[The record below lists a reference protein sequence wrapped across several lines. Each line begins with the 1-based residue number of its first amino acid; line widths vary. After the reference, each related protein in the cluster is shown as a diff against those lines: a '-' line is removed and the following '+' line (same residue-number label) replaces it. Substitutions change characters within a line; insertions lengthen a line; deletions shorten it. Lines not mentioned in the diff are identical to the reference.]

1 MKDLEWRVQHAALLI
16 YWWSFSTLQLQHI
29 NKLPFWTPPFK
40 VKQTQIE
47 TMHFLLH
54 LNCVQLDLSVKMKD
68 SYLNIP
74 AMRPGH
80 YRGVIIIIDLDL
92 H

>member
-1 MKDLEWRVQHAALLI
+1 M
-16 YWWSFSTLQLQHI
+16 
-29 NKLPFWTPPFK
+29 
-40 VKQTQIE
+40 KQTQIE